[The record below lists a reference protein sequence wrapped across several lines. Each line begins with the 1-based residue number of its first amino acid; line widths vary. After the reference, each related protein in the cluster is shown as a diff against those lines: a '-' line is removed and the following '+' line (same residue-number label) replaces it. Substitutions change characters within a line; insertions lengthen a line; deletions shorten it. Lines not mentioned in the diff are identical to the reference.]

1 LEKGLQWETTWLDLP
16 SGEHKKPEYLAIN
29 PVGKVPALID
39 DKVIV
44 HDSTIVGEYLEDRY
58 PAHPLLPGDPAM
70 KARARAFEDYADAYM
85 APSMYKI
92 LFQMRK
98 PEAERDRAKIEEGE
112 RETRR
117 HFEYLD
123 RELAGRQFLAGNFGL
138 ADIAYMP
145 HLSSYER
152 AGYKVPDDLVDLHA
166 WWERLKAR
174 PSYAQSWPA

>member
-1 LEKGLQWETTWLDLP
+1 LEKGLQWDTTWLDLP

-39 DKVIV
+39 GGVII
-44 HDSTIVGEYLEDRY
+44 HDSTVIGEYLEDRY
-58 PAHPLLPGDPAM
+58 PDRPLLPRDPA
-70 KARARAFEDYADAYM
+70 ARARARALEDYADAYM

-92 LFQMRK
+92 LYQMRK

-123 RELAGRQFLAGNFGL
+123 RELAGREFIAGQFSV

-145 HLSSYER
+145 HLSNYER
-152 AGYKVPDDLVDLHA
+152 AGYKVPEDLKNLHA

-174 PSYAQSWPA
+174 PSYAQSWLL